1 MATLGEVVP
10 IEDVPPGWEVEQQ
23 ADFGGR
29 LVRHVHGDVA
39 ATAYLYSNPD
49 EVWAECTMCGQKLT
63 LEREQPASPDRH
75 SHRVF

>member
-1 MATLGEVVP
+1 MT
-10 IEDVPPGWEVEQQ
+10 DDSYPGWEVEDG
-23 ADFGGR
+23 DFGGR
-29 LVRHVHGDVA
+29 VVRHIHGEIS

-63 LEREQPASPDRH
+63 LEREQPASPARH